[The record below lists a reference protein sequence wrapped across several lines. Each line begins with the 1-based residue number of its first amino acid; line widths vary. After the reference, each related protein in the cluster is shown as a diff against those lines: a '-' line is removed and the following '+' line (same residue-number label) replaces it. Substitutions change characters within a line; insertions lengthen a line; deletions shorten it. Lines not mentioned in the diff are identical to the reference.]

1 MTNEENEFKKRARQ
15 LVLRRLRFG
24 LPRKVAKEK
33 GYIASLGTARDY
45 CSCINC
51 YLEWLNDND
60 IPVHEQDHKQ
70 HMIAYIEECAEI
82 YSQSTLN
89 QHRQALAN
97 VFQIKN
103 IPQVKASKLRDYASR
118 SYIWN
123 EIKEIIKHQDD
134 KNSLSTLIAYS
145 AGLRAHEL
153 VTLRLASELP
163 RSDRRAWREDLFSGC
178 GDSVIYVV
186 TGKGGLRRYVA
197 LPRYLSIA
205 LERSRTEPTSVFDR
219 HIKYL
224 KIYNIGF
231 GQAFSQAFTRASKKA
246 LGLSHGAHG
255 LRHSYVKRRISKLL
269 ELGYSLSDAMLVVSQ
284 EVGHF
289 RPLITT
295 CYMR

>member
-1 MTNEENEFKKRARQ
+1 MTNENEFKKRARE
-15 LVLRRLRFG
+15 LVLRRLRYG
-24 LPRKVAKEK
+24 MPRKVAKEK

-45 CSCINC
+45 CSCISC
-51 YLEWLNDND
+51 YLEWLACND
-60 IPVHEQDHKQ
+60 IPSDEQDHKQ
-70 HMIAYIEECAEI
+70 HMVAYIEECSEI

-97 VFQIKN
+97 VFQVQN
-103 IPQVKASKLRDYASR
+103 IPQIKASKLNDYSSR
-118 SYIWN
+118 SYTWS
-123 EIKEIIKHQDD
+123 EVKEIIKYQDD

-163 RSDRRAWREDLFSGC
+163 RSDRRAWRYDLFSGC
-178 GDSVIYVV
+178 DDSVIFVV

-205 LERSRTEPTSVFDR
+205 LERSRCEPTTVVDR
-219 HIKYL
+219 GIKYL
-224 KIYNIGF
+224 KVYNINF
-231 GQAFSQAFTRASKKA
+231 GQSFSQAFTRASKKS

-269 ELGYSLSDAMLVVSQ
+269 EQGYSLSDAMLIVSQ

-289 RPLITT
+289 RPLITM

>member
-15 LVLRRLRFG
+15 LVLRRLRYG
-24 LPRKVAKEK
+24 LPRKVAKEQ
-33 GYIASLGTARDY
+33 GFIVSLGTARDY
-45 CSCINC
+45 FSCISC
-51 YLEWLNDND
+51 YLEWLDSND
-60 IPVHEQDHKQ
+60 IPVDEQDHRQ
-70 HMIAYIEECAEI
+70 HMVAYIEECAEI

-103 IPQVKASKLRDYASR
+103 IPQVKALKLRDYSSR
-118 SYIWN
+118 SYTWG
-123 EIKEIIKHQDD
+123 EVKEITKYQDD
-134 KNSLSTLIAYS
+134 KNSISTLIAYS

-153 VTLRLASELP
+153 VTLRLASELT

-178 GDSVIYVV
+178 GDTVIYVV

-197 LPRYLSIA
+197 LPRFLSIA
-205 LERSRTEPTSVFDR
+205 LERSRCEPTTVVDR
-219 HIKYL
+219 GIKYQ
-224 KIYNIGF
+224 KIYNINF

-246 LGLSHGAHG
+246 LGLSQGAHG
-255 LRHSYVKRRISKLL
+255 LRHSYVKRRIGKLL
-269 ELGYSLSDAMLVVSQ
+269 EVGYSLSDAMLMVSQ

>member
-1 MTNEENEFKKRARQ
+1 MANENEFIKRARQ
-15 LVLRRLRFG
+15 LVLRRLRYG
-24 LPRKVAKEK
+24 LPRKIAKEK
-33 GYIASLGTARDY
+33 GFIASLGTARDY
-45 CSCINC
+45 CSCISN
-51 YLEWLNDND
+51 YLEWIDDNY
-60 IPVHEQDHKQ
+60 IPVHEQDHRQ
-70 HMIAYIEECAEI
+70 HMVAYIQECAEI

-97 VFQIKN
+97 LFQIKN
-103 IPQVKASKLRDYASR
+103 IPQIRALKLRDYSSR
-118 SYIWN
+118 SYTWS
-123 EIKEIIKHQDD
+123 EVKQIIKHQND

-153 VTLRLASELP
+153 VTLRLVLELP
-163 RSDRRAWREDLFSGC
+163 RSDRRAWRQDLFSGSV
-178 GDSVIYVV
+178 DSVIYVA

-205 LERSRTEPTSVFDR
+205 LERSRCEPVTVFDR
-219 HIKYL
+219 GIKYT
-224 KIYNIGF
+224 KTYNINF
-231 GQAFSQAFTRASKKA
+231 GQAFSQSFTRASKKA

-255 LRHSYVKRRISKLL
+255 LRHSYVKRRVSKLL